1 LALAVDAW
9 RNIIS
14 AYRVAHIR
22 SSSSLTALMLP
33 SLGRDMD
40 SLGCATR
47 GQSRTSSRNGRVRF
61 HDLRGSHETALLDSS
76 RPAAGMIRLS
86 WLRTHAK
93 RTQKADTS
101 AANIIANMSKAAL
114 GTD

>member
-1 LALAVDAW
+1 
-9 RNIIS
+9 
-14 AYRVAHIR
+14 
-22 SSSSLTALMLP
+22 MLP

-40 SLGCATR
+40 FTR
-47 GQSRTSSRNGRVRF
+47 LRDARTVTNEFEKRARLQFPKLRF

-86 WLRTHAK
+86 WLRAHAK
-93 RTQKADTS
+93 RTQKADTG